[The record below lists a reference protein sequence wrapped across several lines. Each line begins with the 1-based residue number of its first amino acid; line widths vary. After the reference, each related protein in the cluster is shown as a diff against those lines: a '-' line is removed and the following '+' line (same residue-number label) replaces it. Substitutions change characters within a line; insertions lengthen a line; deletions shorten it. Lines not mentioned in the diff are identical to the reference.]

1 MHTLFSRFLRDE
13 SGVTAIE
20 YGVIG
25 SLVSVV
31 IIGAASIIGTTL
43 AAIFTTISTQLAAAA

>member
-1 MHTLFSRFLRDE
+1 MFVLFTRLIGDE
-13 SGVTAIE
+13 SGTTAIE
-20 YGVIG
+20 YALIG

-31 IIGAASIIGTTL
+31 IIGAASVIGTNL